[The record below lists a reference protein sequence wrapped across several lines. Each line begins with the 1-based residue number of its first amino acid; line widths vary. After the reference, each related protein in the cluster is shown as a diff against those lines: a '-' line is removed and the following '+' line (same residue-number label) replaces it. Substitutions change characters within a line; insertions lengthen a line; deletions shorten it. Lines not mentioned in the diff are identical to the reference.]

1 MGTRSFEVINYSL
14 RPNKSVERKLIARV
28 LNAIGKNP
36 RFDWREY
43 RYLGLGSMWFV
54 DFIMMHKSIGI
65 NDLVTIEKESSRTK
79 RVGFNAPYSCV
90 EIKIGPSTTVIR
102 ELAWDKRTVAW
113 LDYDDQLRAYMF
125 DDLNQI
131 ITKSTS
137 GDVVMLSVNAEASQL
152 NIAEDKALVDPMTV
166 LRGLVGATYIPTDAE
181 KRLSKNQF
189 PALLGEIMFNFMK
202 SSVLSTTKDL
212 DFFPLFNFSYSDGA
226 KMMTY
231 GGMIVDA
238 SDKAILKGMS
248 LDSRFEFVAHDS
260 QFEIQVPQL
269 TLKEKLELDR
279 RMPCTDAPKP
289 DDLPFELKPTEIE
302 AYRRFYQDYPV
313 FAEFYH

>member
-28 LNAIGKNP
+28 LNAIGKSP
-36 RFDWREY
+36 RFDWRDY

-54 DFIMMHKSIGI
+54 DFIMMHKNIGI
-65 NDLVTIEKESSRTK
+65 TDLVTIEREESRAKRTS
-79 RVGFNAPYSCV
+79 FNAPYSCV
-90 EIKIGPSTTVIR
+90 EVKLGLSTKVIR
-102 ELAWDKRTVAW
+102 ELAWDKRTIAW

-131 ITKSTS
+131 VTKGTS
-137 GDVVMLSVNAEASQL
+137 GDVVMLSVNAEAAQL
-152 NIAEDKALVDPMTV
+152 NIIEDKVLVDPMTV
-166 LRGLVGATYIPTDAE
+166 LKGLVGATYIPTDAE

-189 PALLGEIMFNFMK
+189 PALVGEIMFNFIK
-202 SSVLSTTKDL
+202 SSVLSTSREL

-226 KMMTY
+226 KMVTY

-238 SDKAILKGMS
+238 SDKAILKGLS
-248 LDSRFEFVAHDS
+248 LDSQFKFVAHHG

-279 RMPCTDAPKP
+279 RMPCADAPKP
-289 DDLPFELKPTEIE
+289 EDLPFELRPTEIE
-302 AYRRFYQDYPV
+302 AYRSFYQDYPL

>member
-28 LNAIGKNP
+28 LNAIGKSP
-36 RFDWREY
+36 RFDWRDY

-54 DFIMMHKSIGI
+54 DFIMMHKRIGI
-65 NDLVTIEKESSRTK
+65 TDLVTIEKEESRAK
-79 RVGFNAPYSCV
+79 RVSFNAPYSCV
-90 EIKIGPSTTVIR
+90 EVKLGASTKVIR
-102 ELAWDKRTVAW
+102 ELAWDKRTIAW

-137 GDVVMLSVNAEASQL
+137 GDVVMLSVNAEAAQL
-152 NIAEDKALVDPMTV
+152 SIAEDKELVDPMSV
-166 LRGLVGATYIPTDAE
+166 LKGLVDSTFIPTDAE

-189 PALLGEIMFNFMK
+189 PALVGEIMFNFMK
-202 SSVLSTTKDL
+202 SSVLSTTRDL

-226 KMMTY
+226 KMVTY
-231 GGMIVDA
+231 GGVIVDA
-238 SDKAILKGMS
+238 SDEATLKRLS
-248 LDSRFEFVAHDS
+248 LGSHFEFVAQHG

-269 TLKEKLELDR
+269 TFKEKLELDR
-279 RMPCTDAPKP
+279 RMPCAQAPKP
-289 DDLPFELKPTEIE
+289 DNLPFELKPSEIE
-302 AYRRFYQDYPV
+302 AYRRFYQEYPV
-313 FAEFYH
+313 FAEFYP